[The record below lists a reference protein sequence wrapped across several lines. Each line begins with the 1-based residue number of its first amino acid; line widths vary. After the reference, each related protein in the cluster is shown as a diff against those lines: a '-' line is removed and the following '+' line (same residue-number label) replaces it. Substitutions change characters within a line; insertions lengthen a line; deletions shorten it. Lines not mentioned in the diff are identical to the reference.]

1 MIAFFRQLFPFV
13 RPYRGRLVLGSL
25 CGVFYALSNAALVI
39 AVKLVCEIV
48 FPPPGSAPPVAELL
62 RKAPWLQ
69 EHLPQWLSQLQVSG
83 SKIGVVLAI
92 FTIPL
97 VMGLRCLFA
106 YLNNYLMNWVAMRSI
121 ADLQIKLFGH
131 LQDLSLSFFH
141 TARTGELMSRLNNDC
156 TALHNVIATSFASMI
171 KDPISVISLVCVLL
185 LAQPRLTLIS
195 LVVFPLCV
203 VPIVIYGRKARK
215 SVQAAQTHAAELAHL
230 MQESFSANRI
240 IKAYNL
246 EETVLGKFR
255 ETSKKCVGQ
264 MMRIVRAQ
272 DLPSQLIEFFASV
285 GIALVFLYVA
295 FVTRSQMSDFVQ
307 FIGSI
312 FLMYQPIK
320 AISRLHNQ
328 LEQGRAASQ
337 QVFSL
342 LASRPT
348 VVEPAQPV
356 PLRAAG
362 ADIHFDHVDFDYGE
376 KPVLRDIHL
385 TAKTGQLVAL
395 VGSSGSGK
403 TTITNLLLR
412 FYDPQKGRVRIG
424 DTDIRTVGLRDLRNQ
439 IAVVTQETVLFN
451 DTIYQNIGLG
461 SAGSSNGEI
470 EAAARHAHAHGFIM
484 EKERGYATVIGERGV
499 QLSGGQRQRLAIARA
514 ILRNAP
520 ILILDEATSALD
532 TESERAVQEA
542 LEELMRGRTTICI
555 AHRLST
561 IQKADLIVVLDQ
573 GSIVESG
580 RHDELMARGGL
591 YRKLHELQFRQ
602 S

>member
-1 MIAFFRQLFPFV
+1 
-13 RPYRGRLVLGSL
+13 
-25 CGVFYALSNAALVI
+25 
-39 AVKLVCEIV
+39 
-48 FPPPGSAPPVAELL
+48 
-62 RKAPWLQ
+62 
-69 EHLPQWLSQLQVSG
+69 
-83 SKIGVVLAI
+83 
-92 FTIPL
+92 
-97 VMGLRCLFA
+97 
-106 YLNNYLMNWVAMRSI
+106 
-121 ADLQIKLFGH
+121 
-131 LQDLSLSFFH
+131 
-141 TARTGELMSRLNNDC
+141 
-156 TALHNVIATSFASMI
+156 
-171 KDPISVISLVCVLL
+171 
-185 LAQPRLTLIS
+185 
-195 LVVFPLCV
+195 
-203 VPIVIYGRKARK
+203 
-215 SVQAAQTHAAELAHL
+215 
-230 MQESFSANRI
+230 
-240 IKAYNL
+240 
-246 EETVLGKFR
+246 
-255 ETSKKCVGQ
+255 

-328 LEQGRAASQ
+328 LEQGRAASRHI
-337 QVFSL
+337 FSL
-342 LASRPT
+342 LASHPT
-348 VVEPAQPV
+348 VVEPAQPA

-385 TAKTGQLVAL
+385 TAKAGQLVAL

-424 DTDIRTVGLRDLRNQ
+424 DTDIRTVSLRDLRNQ

-470 EAAARHAHAHGFIM
+470 EAAARHAHAHGFIV

-573 GSIVESG
+573 GRIVESG
-580 RHDELMARGGL
+580 KHAELMARGGL